1 MFYFWILLTIALVV
15 VEAVTVQLVTIW
27 FAIGSLA
34 ALLADLLKVPPPFQ
48 IVIFVLVSL
57 ISLIAT
63 RPLVKKFAH
72 KKIQPT
78 NADRNIGAEA
88 IVTQTIN
95 NVKAKGQVNVN
106 GMDWTARAQNDEII
120 EEGTLVVVKNIEGAK
135 LIVAPKI

>member
-106 GMDWTARAQNDEII
+106 GMDWTARAQDDEII
-120 EEGTLVVVKNIEGAK
+120 KEGTLVVVKNIEGAK